1 MKGVFL
7 SMLIGELKRKIPSKL
22 THSEDFLTSSI
33 FGTLQYLSSPFFIQ
47 QILSEAINIQ
57 NEPFVLPPLIR
68 KCEYTFWP
76 RLEKSEPDLLLKL
89 TDDDNFIYL
98 VCIEAKYHSRKSS
111 SEDTSVEI
119 SERMNHQR
127 DQLAKEVED
136 LTSDYCLNLLGVN
149 RNSLKSAKLFYLTKD
164 THFPTD
170 SIETSAKFVNSPSY
184 GLNDFYWLSW
194 STIYH
199 ALAQINLTDSICTY
213 QDQLLIT
220 DLKALLVHKNL
231 QCFNGF
237 LKQITFVEKSLY
249 PSNLLLNKFKS
260 VSKSNWRYGDSLT

>member
-22 THSEDFLTSSI
+22 TRSEDFLTSSI

-47 QILSEAINIQ
+47 KILSEAINIQ
-57 NEPFVLPPLIR
+57 NESFLFPTIIQ

-98 VCIEAKYHSRKSS
+98 VCIEAKYHSGKSS

-119 SERMNHQR
+119 SERMNRQR
-127 DQLAKEVED
+127 DQLAKEIED

-149 RNSLKSAKLFYLTKD
+149 RNSLKSAKLIYLTKD

-184 GLNDFYWLSW
+184 RLNDFYWLSW
-194 STIYH
+194 SAIHH
-199 ALAQINLTDSICTY
+199 ALAQINLTDNIYTY
-213 QDQLLIT
+213 QDNLLIN

-237 LKQITFVEKSLY
+237 TQQIKPVIKSTW
-249 PSNLLLNKFKS
+249 K
-260 VSKSNWRYGDSLT
+260 YGG